1 MSSATTEVAIEPI
14 DAQLRRRA
22 WMMVWAAMLGTMCC
36 STSVILVNVGVFM
49 RPLAEN
55 FGWSRGAISLSLSIA
70 ALSMAA
76 ANPFVGRLIDRLGV
90 RPVLIGSLVCY
101 GLVVAMVPF
110 LVGLADIWGLYVAY
124 AAIASVGAGSNVIA
138 YVRLLSGW
146 FSGPMNGQRG
156 IALGFSSAGIPLG
169 ATITAPLAVMLID
182 YFGWE
187 GGYFGL
193 ALLPLLIGLPIALF
207 LIRPAPSEL
216 SAEQRRDKITASSLP
231 GLTVAEAMRT
241 RAFWLMMAIA
251 LLMASCLQGIG
262 IHVAPLLSDYGI
274 SAGLLALI
282 LAADGALGIVG
293 RIGAGYLFD
302 RFFAPWVSFG
312 IFAIAA
318 ISAFAFA
325 GFPGFIVA
333 VVATLFITLGSGAE
347 SDFIGYV
354 VGRYFGLKSYG
365 QLFGMIYG
373 LFMVGIA
380 LGPYLFGVA
389 FDVWGDYEMSFLLA
403 GIGLSIIC
411 VLLLLLPK
419 FPPQPGE
426 PGASEKSI

>member
-156 IALGFSSAGIPLG
+156 IALGLSSAGIPLG

-216 SAEQRRDKITASSLP
+216 SAEQRRDKTTPSSLP

-251 LLMASCLQGIG
+251 LLMAS
-262 IHVAPLLSDYGI
+262 
-274 SAGLLALI
+274 
-282 LAADGALGIVG
+282 
-293 RIGAGYLFD
+293 
-302 RFFAPWVSFG
+302 
-312 IFAIAA
+312 
-318 ISAFAFA
+318 
-325 GFPGFIVA
+325 
-333 VVATLFITLGSGAE
+333 
-347 SDFIGYV
+347 
-354 VGRYFGLKSYG
+354 
-365 QLFGMIYG
+365 
-373 LFMVGIA
+373 
-380 LGPYLFGVA
+380 
-389 FDVWGDYEMSFLLA
+389 
-403 GIGLSIIC
+403 
-411 VLLLLLPK
+411 
-419 FPPQPGE
+419 
-426 PGASEKSI
+426 